1 MDGARN
7 EEGLIQQQDLEQS
20 GRLPESAA
28 HGLEPSP
35 RCPRCDSTNTK
46 FCYYNNYS
54 LSQPRHFC
62 KACRR
67 YWTHGGT
74 LRNVPVGG
82 GSRKSKRPRISS
94 PSSPSPLPSNG
105 LIPRPRGVA
114 PLTAARLQN
123 PTAFITRPVAP
134 PPLIGGFYGGGSFLS
149 SLAAMQSV
157 GINQGAAAMGGGSRL
172 GSNMALLQG
181 MMKSQAAPAPRL
193 RSPPP
198 AHFFPPQQNLIQPG
212 SFSSWTPSVIN
223 VGATSSSAASA
234 AGMWSSGGGSGGGDR
249 AGSSFAAS
257 QWSDCNRSGV

>member
-7 EEGLIQQQDLEQS
+7 EEGLTHQRDLGQR
-20 GRLPESAA
+20 GRLPEAA
-28 HGLEPSP
+28 ALALEPSP

-54 LSQPRHFC
+54 LSQPRYYC
-62 KACRR
+62 KSCRR

-74 LRNVPVGG
+74 LRNVPIGG

-94 PSSPSPLPSNG
+94 PSSPPPL
-105 LIPRPRGVA
+105 PRPRAVA
-114 PLTAARLQN
+114 PSAAAN
-123 PTAFITRPVAP
+123 PTAVVTRPVAP
-134 PPLIGGFYGGGSFLS
+134 PMVGGFYGGGWFLP

-157 GINQGAAAMGGGSRL
+157 GINQGAPAMGGGSRF

-181 MMKSQAAPAPRL
+181 MMSSPAAARL
-193 RSPPP
+193 RS
-198 AHFFPPQQNLIQPG
+198 PPQQNLIQPG
-212 SFSSWTPSVIN
+212 SFSSWTPSVSN

-234 AGMWSSGGGSGGGDR
+234 AGIWSSGGGGGG
-249 AGSSFAAS
+249 S